1 MIFFGSKGKSIS
13 GHVIEGLQC
22 PSCENEQFITFG
34 LLRYFHLYWIPT
46 FVTSKKVGIECTHC
60 KKTLI
65 GKELPSDL
73 AKQIKST
80 VYNLK
85 NTLPMFSGLII
96 IACLALTLSYSLQQ
110 NGLQEVAYIEQ
121 PVINDLYIVN
131 FTKIFTEADPKYK
144 YGLIRIK
151 QISVNKVTF
160 QVSQVA
166 YNKASGVR
174 KDIEENKALA
184 DSYYDDEPLSF
195 DIKQLKLMKD
205 SGAIYSI
212 ERL

>member
-13 GHVIEGLQC
+13 GQVIEGLQC

-73 AKQIKST
+73 AKQIKKT

-110 NGLQEVAYIEQ
+110 NSLQEVAYIEQ
-121 PVINDLYIVN
+121 PAINDIYIVN
-131 FTKIFTEADPKYK
+131 FTKIFPQADSKYK

-151 QISVNKVTF
+151 QVSENKIQF
-160 QVSQVA
+160 QVSQIA
-166 YNKASGVR
+166 YNKAAGAR

>member
-22 PSCENEQFITFG
+22 PNCENEQFITFG

-46 FVTSKKVGIECTHC
+46 FITSKKVGIECTHC

-65 GKELPSDL
+65 GKELPNDL
-73 AKQIKST
+73 AKQIKNT
-80 VYNLK
+80 VYNPK

-151 QISVNKVTF
+151 QISVNRVTF